1 MKVILLAFTFITSAL
16 LADSSLWMSDFSA
29 AQTKAAGTKK
39 PLLLFFTGS
48 DWCTE
53 CKEFQS
59 NILENDAFIKATQN
73 RFICAIIDF
82 PLSRPLPA
90 TTNKVNKELK
100 ERYKIGGLPTLVVI
114 LPSQNAISL
123 AAPSSTPPERLAAV
137 LLAETDAA
145 LTLDAI
151 MPTFNPSMYSSEQ
164 LISLYQAA
172 KLVSRTDWQ
181 EQILNA
187 GLKKTSTNSF
197 FLRERYRVLIQK
209 GEKNS
214 PEALS
219 LRQRLLESDPDNELG
234 HQLYV
239 AVSDFEESLHSSA
252 SGKNVT
258 EPLVAFLKRFHQKE
272 NSWKVNAMLASYFFS
287 VESVTEAKY
296 YLEEALKEAP
306 LPQKESLTEL
316 LAKLQ

>member
-1 MKVILLAFTFITSAL
+1 
-16 LADSSLWMSDFSA
+16 MSDFSA
-29 AQTKAAGTKK
+29 AETKAAGAKK

-48 DWCTE
+48 DWCAE
-53 CKEFQS
+53 CKRFQS
-59 NILENDAFIKATQN
+59 NILDNEVFVKSIQN
-73 RFICAIIDF
+73 RFICAIVDF
-82 PLSRPLPA
+82 PLNHPLSA
-90 TTNKVNKELK
+90 ATNKVNKELK
-100 ERYKIGGLPTLVVI
+100 EHYKVGGLPTLVVV

-164 LISLYQAA
+164 LVSLYQAA

-187 GLKKTSTNSF
+187 GLKKTSASSF
-197 FLRERYRVLIQK
+197 FLRERYRMLIQK

-219 LRQRLLESDPDNELG
+219 LRKQLLESDPNNELG

-239 AVSDFEESLHSSA
+239 AVSDFEESLRD
-252 SGKNVT
+252 SGNRINVT
-258 EPLVAFLKRFHQKE
+258 EPLVSFLKRFHQKE
-272 NSWKVNAMLASYFFS
+272 NSWKVNAMLASYFLS
-287 VESVTEAKY
+287 IESFPEAKY

-306 LPQKESLTEL
+306 ALQKESLSGL
-316 LAKLQ
+316 LAKLH